1 MTKTFLDDFYAQ
13 VEQSYPHRKRV
24 LLGRD
29 KLLIEH
35 TIKAL
40 TDPNNPLAQAVL
52 DEIQKER
59 QRKEQYSIKEK

>member
-1 MTKTFLDDFYAQ
+1 MTKTPLDDFYAQ
-13 VEQSYPHRKRV
+13 VEQSYPHRKRI

-35 TIKAL
+35 TIKSL
-40 TDPNNPLAQAVL
+40 TNTNDSLAKMVL

-59 QRKEQYSIKEK
+59 QRKLKIKET